1 MRILAFGDS
10 VTLGMWDYESGGW
23 VNRIARALG
32 ATSRKNPEDDPTT
45 IYNLGVSGN
54 SSREILERFENEVKY
69 RLREEQEIVI
79 IIATGI
85 NDSWFINK
93 EKRTN
98 VSETDFRAN
107 LQKLADIAKKY
118 STKIFFVGINPV
130 DESRVNPIS
139 WRPELSYK
147 NELVGKYDAIIRE
160 IGEKNH
166 VDFIDIMSEFKKRD
180 YVLLLED
187 GAHPNSTGHKVIF
200 EIIHKHLSDRKII

>member
-10 VTLGMWDYESGGW
+10 ITLGMWDYEAGGW
-23 VNRIARALG
+23 VNRIGRALG
-32 ATSRKNPEDDPTT
+32 VTSRKNPEDDSTT

-85 NDSWFINK
+85 NDSWYINK
-93 EKRTN
+93 EKTTN
-98 VSETDFRAN
+98 VSENDFRNN
-107 LQKLADIAKKY
+107 LQKLIDLAKKS

-130 DESRVNPIS
+130 DESRVNPVP

-147 NELVGKYDAIIRE
+147 NELVDKYDAIIKE
-160 IGEKNH
+160 SCEKNH
-166 VDFIDIMSEFKKRD
+166 VDFIDIRSAFKEQD
-180 YVLLLED
+180 YPALLED
-187 GAHPNSTGHKVIF
+187 GAHPNSTRHKLIF
-200 EIIHKHLSDRKII
+200 ETIHNSLADKKII